1 VRRDEVAGQIGA
13 ALDVPTISH
22 VAHDRGSVFRVL
34 FFQKPPTAKLF
45 LPFKFDG
52 RPDRKR
58 PKFTGRQRPIKIDG
72 YTILQIPK
80 IREEIVAGSK
90 RGGNGH
96 AVERSLVVG
105 I

>member
-1 VRRDEVAGQIGA
+1 MIAVQFFG
-13 ALDVPTISH
+13 
-22 VAHDRGSVFRVL
+22 L

-80 IREEIVAGSK
+80 IREEIRGRLGEGLK
-90 RGGNGH
+90 RSYRGAHPRGNPPG
-96 AVERSLVVG
+96 R
-105 I
+105 